1 MVRPHV
7 ARELS
12 SSWRMCGLASMYPAF
27 DWSIGKP
34 ERPRFRGTGF
44 MECRRDDDGLLRLDP
59 CSPDHLA
66 PLLGKFD
73 NEFAELGGRAC
84 KWFRAQ
90 IDEPRVEHGISKG
103 GINLLI
109 EDRDDLRRRVCG
121 GSNAIPTARLVTR
134 HKIAD
139 RRDIREYIPQT

>member
-1 MVRPHV
+1 MRFVRQIPASLRGRIDRLSKSLA
-7 ARELS
+7 ARPARSGKRPKPPLS
-12 SSWRMCGLASMYPAF
+12 SPSSSQRLGLQADNGSASLPLDAR
-27 DWSIGKP
+27 
-34 ERPRFRGTGF
+34 RPN
-44 MECRRDDDGLLRLDP
+44 
-59 CSPDHLA
+59 HLA
-66 PLLGKFD
+66 PLLGKLD

-90 IDEPRVEHGISKG
+90 IDEPRFEHGISKG

-109 EDRDDLRRRVCG
+109 EDRDDLRRRVRG

-139 RRDIREYIPQT
+139 RRDIR

>member
-1 MVRPHV
+1 MIVSALPVTITPPFGPRAKPATARSISPASVMLMGLVLQADNGSASLPLDARRPN
-7 ARELS
+7 
-12 SSWRMCGLASMYPAF
+12 
-27 DWSIGKP
+27 
-34 ERPRFRGTGF
+34 
-44 MECRRDDDGLLRLDP
+44 
-59 CSPDHLA
+59 HLA

-90 IDEPRVEHGISKG
+90 IDEPRFEHGISKG

-109 EDRDDLRRRVCG
+109 EDRDDLRWRVRG

-139 RRDIREYIPQT
+139 RRDIR

>member
-1 MVRPHV
+1 MATLGAV
-7 ARELS
+7 LG
-12 SSWRMCGLASMYPAF
+12 CGRHLASTVVT
-27 DWSIGKP
+27 G
-34 ERPRFRGTGF
+34 PRQRSSTLLAEFRL
-44 MECRRDDDGLLRLDP
+44 RRDSVLQADNGSASLPLDARRP
-59 CSPDHLA
+59 NHLA

-90 IDEPRVEHGISKG
+90 IDQPRFEHGISKG

-109 EDRDDLRRRVCG
+109 EDVDDLRRRRLG
-121 GSNAIPTARLVTR
+121 GSNAIPTAGLVTR